1 MNCPTRIRATVQ
13 IIFFCATIAFLA
25 APGRS
30 QIVDLTSFGSSA
42 FAVDGDSTTAPYS
55 QTVSGIVFGPTIT
68 FADTLGGSF
77 ASTFDWSTY
86 NPFSAPPAT
95 WFVKMSISGANPNL
109 PFTLN
114 LVNSVGGTLVNFDG
128 DTSALSGGYVP
139 LTLSTT
145 DPGVA
150 SALSAIDM
158 AQFTWNN
165 GASGSVTLEGVAA
178 AAAVPEPSTY
188 ALLALG
194 GLALGGYAL
203 RRRQRA

>member
-1 MNCPTRIRATVQ
+1 MNYILHVRTTVQ
-13 IIFFCATIAFLA
+13 IIAICAAIALTA
-25 APGRS
+25 TPGRS
-30 QIVDLTSFGSSA
+30 QVDLTSFGSAA
-42 FAVDGDSTTAPYS
+42 FTVDSLSTTAPYS
-55 QTVSGIVFGPTIT
+55 QTASGIVFGPTIT
-68 FADTLGGSF
+68 FGDTLGGSF
-77 ASTFDWSTY
+77 ASTFNWSTY
-86 NPFSAPPAT
+86 NPFAAPPAN

-114 LVNSVGGTLVNFDG
+114 LVNSVGETLVNFDG

-145 DPGVA
+145 DPGSA
-150 SALSAIDM
+150 SALSAISM

-165 GASGSVTLEGVAA
+165 GAAGSVTLEGV
-178 AAAVPEPSTY
+178 AAVPEPSTY

-194 GLALGGYAL
+194 GLALGGFAM

>member
-1 MNCPTRIRATVQ
+1 MKSSIRIRNFFQV
-13 IIFFCATIAFLA
+13 ISFCAAIAALTT
-25 APGRS
+25 PGRS
-30 QIVDLTSFGSSA
+30 QTVDLTSFGSAA
-42 FAVDGDSTTAPYS
+42 FTVDGASTTAPYS
-55 QTVSGIVFGPTIT
+55 QTASGIVFGPTIT

-77 ASTFDWSTY
+77 ASTFNWSTY
-86 NPFSAPPAT
+86 NPFAVPPAT

-150 SALSAIDM
+150 SALSAVDM

-178 AAAVPEPSTY
+178 VPESSTY
-188 ALLALG
+188 TLLALG

-203 RRRQRA
+203 RCRQRA